1 MARLESDL
9 RDDAV
14 FVKDKQRPEVVFSE
28 MWEMFESEVKLL
40 QEDYNVLNTYNG
52 KAPENCPERYR
63 CYFEEDKV
71 RTSSGGDVD
80 EEMIREAREEERR
93 VVAERLKKREARTR
107 GQSRNN
113 K

>member
-1 MARLESDL
+1 MP
-9 RDDAV
+9 
-14 FVKDKQRPEVVFSE
+14 K
-28 MWEMFESEVKLL
+28 
-40 QEDYNVLNTYNG
+40 
-52 KAPENCPERYR
+52 NCPERYR

-107 GQSRNN
+107 GQYRNN